1 MDGSREDQ
9 SQNQITSQNQISH
22 EQLEQY
28 LRAAQEALGRAQDID
43 RGLYTVARF
52 SKRISGALNSVNGC
66 LHDAEILQRCG
77 SLGSAS
83 SRDSD

>member
-1 MDGSREDQ
+1 MKD
-9 SQNQITSQNQISH
+9 TH
-22 EQLEQY
+22 EQLEHH
-28 LRAAQEALGRAQDID
+28 LHAAQKALERAQEID

-52 SKRISGALNSVNGC
+52 SKRLSGALNAVNGA